1 MKRSKRSF
9 TLIELLV
16 VIAIIAIL
24 AAILL
29 PALQAA
35 RERAKSSTCINNLK
49 QVGTISQMYLSDQ
62 RNFWVTNG
70 NETQRYDTSIKDP
83 ELPASHAYQAT
94 RSTYVYAFVK
104 QKYEKDSAPLFSH
117 KQTPYTCPSV
127 PLRPRGNGA
136 GQVGYWRPQV
146 YATEYAFNPASLPYL
161 GAPNARGYNVNA
173 ASLSEGY
180 TWSNASV
187 RKSPLTN
194 SIGPS
199 ARILLFDNTTDVA
212 GGSMVSHG
220 FIADTHGTG
229 YSKPYLVHGGRCNM
243 LAVGGN
249 VASADESSLCEDYW
263 FPQFNLSNSS
273 LTVKTPCS
281 VRVQGYYLDGPT
293 HYYQAR

>member
-1 MKRSKRSF
+1 MMRKRNF

-29 PALQAA
+29 PALQSA
-35 RERAKSSTCINNLK
+35 RERAKSTTCINNLK
-49 QVGTISQMYLSDQ
+49 QVGVTAQAYLGDN

-83 ELPASHAYQAT
+83 ELDSGNAYQAT
-94 RSTYVYAFVK
+94 MSTYVYAFVK
-104 QKYEKDSAPLFSH
+104 QKYEKDSAPLFGH
-117 KQTPYTCPSV
+117 KQTQYTCPSMK
-127 PLRPRGNGA
+127 LYKRGTGA
-136 GQVGYWRPQV
+136 GTVGYWRPQV
-146 YATEYAFNPASLPYL
+146 YASVYAFNPASLQYL
-161 GAPNARGYNVNA
+161 GVQNCRGYNVNA

-180 TWSNASV
+180 TWSNAAK
-187 RKSPLTN
+187 RKSPITT

-199 ARILLFDNTTDVA
+199 SRILLFDNTTDVA

-220 FIADTHGTG
+220 FVADTHGTS
-229 YSKPYLVHGGRCNM
+229 YSKPYLVHNGRINM

-249 VASADESSLCEDYW
+249 VVNADEGSLCEDYW
-263 FPQFNLSNSS
+263 FPQFNLSDAS